1 MQALFEHFRKRKLI
15 WTIVLV
21 ILIVGII
28 AIPTIIVTVNKGKR
42 EKTSTI
48 QLTTVEVITK
58 EIATTIE
65 DTAQITTE
73 KAVHITPATTTVK
86 AGLTTTT
93 TNPAQITTATTEKPI
108 HITASTEKAGYTAT
122 TTNSVQTTT
131 ATEKSTEITTEKTPQ
146 MTTTTAERI
155 VTNKLLTTTTNE
167 ELHIISSVIINE
179 ETKWKQSATIVA
191 GGHGQGSGLN
201 QLDRPRGIYVDED
214 SESIYI
220 ADSMN
225 HRIVR
230 WKFDADKGEVVAG
243 GTESVDEIDQL
254 KLPTDVILD
263 KEKTSLIICDQ
274 RNKRVIRWSLQNSQD
289 KEILISDIFC
299 WGLVMDN
306 DGNLYISDYINHVV
320 RRWQQGDTIVVGDYG
335 QGDQF
340 NQFDQPKY
348 IFVDGNHSIYVADY
362 ANNRVMKWMKDAT
375 EGILVAP
382 GEDSRGNF
390 NSLRQPIGVIVDH
403 VGNIYVSS
411 ESSPQIT
418 RWSPGAI
425 EGVPVVGEKQLGSE
439 LTQLNYPYDLSFDRY
454 GNLYVVDSYNHRI
467 QKFIIDR
474 G

>member
-1 MQALFEHFRKRKLI
+1 FTV
-15 WTIVLV
+15 TI
-21 ILIVGII
+21 IVGIAII
-28 AIPTIIVTVNKGKR
+28 ATIIVTVNKGKR

-167 ELHIISSVIINE
+167 ELHIISSFIINE

-274 RNKRVIRWSLQNSQD
+274 RNKRVIRRSLQHSQN

-299 WGLVMDN
+299 WGLALNN
-306 DGNLYISDYINHVV
+306 DGNLYISDYIKHEI
-320 RRWQQGDTIVVGDYG
+320 RRWQQGDKEATIVVGDHG
-335 QGDQF
+335 QG
-340 NQFDQPKY
+340 NQLNQLNEPKY

-382 GEDSRGNF
+382 GEASGGTF
-390 NSLRQPIGVIVDH
+390 NSLSQPIGVIVDH

-411 ESSPQIT
+411 EGSPQIT
-418 RWSPGAI
+418 RWSPGAT
-425 EGVPVVGEKQLGSE
+425 EGVPVVGEKQSGSE
-439 LTQLNYPYDLSFDRY
+439 LTQLNYPYGLSFDRY